1 MKKELKPFKMG
12 WSGISQYSGLV
23 IILVI
28 ICVIF
33 QVKNPLFLTFD
44 NVIAILRQLSI
55 YGIVGIGMGFLILN
69 GYLDLTVGSMI
80 GICGVSVAYMM
91 TSANLPIWLSILLT
105 LAVGGAIGAFN
116 GAVITYTG
124 IPAFIFTLAMTTV
137 YRGIIYLVTDG
148 KTISNLPKAF
158 LAIGRNS
165 IMGIPVAII
174 IFFVTLIIAWV
185 ILNKTTFG
193 RSVYV
198 AGGNPLAAKYSG
210 INNRKITILCYM
222 ICGVTAAMAGI
233 VLAAKLSAVQPTLGN
248 SYEMEAISVAVIG
261 GMSLTGGVGSI
272 AGILLGALVLGVIDN
287 GMIMIG
293 LASYWQMVVKGIVI
307 VIAVIFDIYKKK
319 GVLSIR
325 RTRRK

>member
-1 MKKELKPFKMG
+1 MKKVKMG

-28 ICVIF
+28 ICIIF
-33 QVKNPLFLTFD
+33 QAKNPLFLTFD

-80 GICGVSVAYMM
+80 GICGVTVAYLM
-91 TSANLPIWLSILLT
+91 TAANLPIWLSVLLT
-105 LAVGGAIGAFN
+105 LAAGGAIGAFN

-158 LAIGRNS
+158 LAIGRNN
-165 IMGIPVAII
+165 IMGIPIAII
-174 IFFVTLIIAWV
+174 IFFATLIIAWV
-185 ILNKTTFG
+185 ILNRTTFG

-210 INNRKITILCYM
+210 INNRKINKHSSSCYFTVM
-222 ICGVTAAMAGI
+222 TV
-233 VLAAKLSAVQPTLGN
+233 S
-248 SYEMEAISVAVIG
+248 EISP
-261 GMSLTGGVGSI
+261 
-272 AGILLGALVLGVIDN
+272 
-287 GMIMIG
+287 
-293 LASYWQMVVKGIVI
+293 
-307 VIAVIFDIYKKK
+307 
-319 GVLSIR
+319 LSIISSNSCCSYPISIN
-325 RTRRK
+325 TSSVSLPVSFAG

>member
-1 MKKELKPFKMG
+1 MKKVKMG

-28 ICVIF
+28 ICIIF
-33 QVKNPLFLTFD
+33 QAKNPLFLTFD

-80 GICGVSVAYMM
+80 GICGVTVAYLM
-91 TSANLPIWLSILLT
+91 TVANLPIWLSVLLT
-105 LAVGGAIGAFN
+105 LAAGGAIGAFN

-158 LAIGRNS
+158 LAIGRNN
-165 IMGIPVAII
+165 IMGIPIAII
-174 IFFVTLIIAWV
+174 IFFATLIIAWV
-185 ILNKTTFG
+185 ILNRTTFG

-222 ICGVTAAMAGI
+222 ICGVTAAMAGT

-319 GVLSIR
+319 GALTIRKIR
-325 RTRRK
+325 RK